1 MLGAPLEEA
10 QKVMEELDVG
20 RTGRISYTEFLAGV
34 TDLRQ
39 RSPMER
45 DKLLKLAWQQFGPDG
60 RGMVKTGSIQAAL
73 AARGLTVA
81 ELPKEFLS
89 QLRRGAAGEISFE
102 VGGEEVFFLPRQDFR
117 SLFKADEPH
126 SSGLGA
132 VRMEPRSCC
141 VMSSFVGG
149 LR

>member
-60 RGMVKTGSIQAAL
+60 RGMVKTGSVQAAL

-102 VGGEEVFFLPRQDFR
+102 VGGAEVFGGHGRTFG
-117 SLFKADEPH
+117 A
-126 SSGLGA
+126 SSKPTSRTA
-132 VRMEPRSCC
+132 VVSGPFEWSRGPAAS
-141 VMSSFVGG
+141 
-149 LR
+149 